1 MSDDPPERKD
11 NSMERIETWDL
22 ESIFAG
28 GSESPE
34 LAVYLR
40 GLEADLTAAEQEG
53 LPDGLTDETKAR
65 WVGSIQRLYDLG
77 ERLRQAGSF
86 VGCLAAQ
93 DVQDERALQLDADLD
108 RLGAR
113 LGGLWTRIRSA
124 FAQMKEDDW
133 TQLLADPSLEPVSFH
148 LKEEREEAR
157 MKMPPD
163 LEALA
168 NDLAADGYHGWNRL
182 YGIVSSDPVVE
193 FEGNPLSLGQLQSKM
208 FDDPDRETRQ
218 AAFDLFEKTWS
229 GIAKPCAAALNN
241 QAGFRLALYGHRGWD
256 DVLKEPLMENRMTA
270 ESLEAM
276 WSVVDAKGVKLLDYF
291 AAKARLLGV
300 DRLSWFDVHAPMGRD
315 DREFTFS
322 EAADF
327 TVENL
332 RHVNPAMA
340 EFSRMAIDRQWV
352 EAENRPGK
360 RAGGFCTGFP
370 KSRES
375 RIFMTFTG
383 SLNSLMTLAH
393 ELGHAYHSWVMR
405 DLPAGA
411 RRYPMS
417 VAETASTFSETIV
430 RNAAYR
436 SAAGEE
442 ERLRVLAA
450 KLDDAVSFLMDIRSR
465 FAFETAFFRE
475 RRTRSLSVADLNA
488 LMEEAQ
494 HNAFRNALERY
505 HPLFWA
511 SKLHFYITAAPF
523 YNFPYTFGFLFS
535 SGVYARAEDEG
546 PPFQKAYVA
555 LLRDT
560 GRMTTDE
567 LARKHLDID
576 LRQPDFWEDAA
587 DRVLDDVDAFTILA
601 NRIAGDSK

>member
-1 MSDDPPERKD
+1 
-11 NSMERIETWDL
+11 
-22 ESIFAG
+22 
-28 GSESPE
+28 
-34 LAVYLR
+34 
-40 GLEADLTAAEQEG
+40 
-53 LPDGLTDETKAR
+53 
-65 WVGSIQRLYDLG
+65 
-77 ERLRQAGSF
+77 
-86 VGCLAAQ
+86 
-93 DVQDERALQLDADLD
+93 
-108 RLGAR
+108 
-113 LGGLWTRIRSA
+113 
-124 FAQMKEDDW
+124 
-133 TQLLADPSLEPVSFH
+133 
-148 LKEEREEAR
+148 
-157 MKMPPD
+157 
-163 LEALA
+163 
-168 NDLAADGYHGWNRL
+168 
-182 YGIVSSDPVVE
+182 
-193 FEGNPLSLGQLQSKM
+193 M
-208 FDDPDRETRQ
+208 FDDPDRETRK
-218 AAFDLFEKTWS
+218 AAFDLFEKTWT

-241 QAGFRLALYGHRGWD
+241 QAGFRLALYRHRGWD
-256 DVLKEPLMENRMTA
+256 DVLREPLMENRMTP

-276 WSVVDAKGVKLLDYF
+276 WSVVDAKGGKLLDYF

-300 DRLSWFDVHAPMGRD
+300 DRLSWFDIHAPMGRD

-322 EAADF
+322 EAVDF

-332 RHVNPAMA
+332 RKANPAMA
-340 EFSRMAIDRQWV
+340 EFSRMAIDRRWV

-370 KSRES
+370 KSKES

-475 RRTRSLSVADLNA
+475 RRTRSMSVADLNA

-494 HNAFRNALERY
+494 HDAFKNALERY

-535 SGVYARAEDEG
+535 SGVYARVEDEG
-546 PPFQKAYVA
+546 PAFQEAYIA

-567 LARKHLDID
+567 LARKHLGID
-576 LRQPDFWEDAA
+576 LRTPDFWETAA
-587 DRVLDDVDAFTILA
+587 DRVLDDVDEFTILA
-601 NRIAGDSK
+601 NRIAGDPK